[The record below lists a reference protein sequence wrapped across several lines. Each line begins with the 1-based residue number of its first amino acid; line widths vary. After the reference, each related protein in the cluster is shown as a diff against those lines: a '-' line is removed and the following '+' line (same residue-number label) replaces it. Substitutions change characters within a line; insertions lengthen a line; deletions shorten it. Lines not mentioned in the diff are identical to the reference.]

1 MFIDSSIVE
10 IVESTVTGKKQGPR
24 KRSTGHV
31 IVNNIPFNTIIP
43 IINKVVPRGT
53 TTDSSRVIRYFYAN
67 SKRIWET
74 KIQYLYYRVMPAEI
88 YFNRFGLEQHSRNER
103 KKVLLIFPIID
114 GPVPIKNVLP
124 DKLLKDS
131 LIKEIRE
138 DTGNCPLV
146 VAVPFIGEFKSL
158 FDDNAYF
165 ESFAC
170 SVLNNNLL
178 KIACFAEKFIGLG
191 AAQYE
196 DPIYKTNKILSEM
209 LHRRKE
215 LFVFLYDDASYHA
228 ALSKLRLTVE
238 EAMALYTSKEALL
251 RDLLQLK
258 VWLHKMK
265 INFFSFCQF
274 DWASIQLMGAA
285 ANNLPEIDSITY
297 HLMSRRYTNS

>member
-1 MFIDSSIVE
+1 MFIDSSLVE
-10 IVESTVTGKKQGPR
+10 IIESTVTGKKQGPR

-53 TTDSSRVIRYFYAN
+53 ATDSSKVIRNFYSN

-74 KIQYLYYRVMPAEI
+74 KIQGLYYRVMPAEI

-103 KKVLLIFPIID
+103 KKVFLIFPIVD
-114 GPVPIKNVLP
+114 GPIPIKKILP

-138 DTGNCPLV
+138 DTSNCPIV
-146 VAVPFIGEFKSL
+146 VAVPFTSKFKSL
-158 FDDNAYF
+158 LEDDAYF

-191 AAQYE
+191 ATQYE
-196 DPIYKTNKILSEM
+196 DPIYKTNNILSEM
-209 LHRRKE
+209 LCRRRE
-215 LFVFLYDDASYHA
+215 LFTFLSDDASYHA

-238 EAMALYTSKEALL
+238 EAMTLYTSKEALL

-258 VWLHKMK
+258 VWLHRMK
-265 INFFSFCQF
+265 IDFFNFCQF
-274 DWASIQLMGAA
+274 DWVNIQLLGAA
-285 ANNLPEIDSITY
+285 ANNLPEVDSITY
-297 HLMSRRYTNS
+297 HLMNRRCTNL